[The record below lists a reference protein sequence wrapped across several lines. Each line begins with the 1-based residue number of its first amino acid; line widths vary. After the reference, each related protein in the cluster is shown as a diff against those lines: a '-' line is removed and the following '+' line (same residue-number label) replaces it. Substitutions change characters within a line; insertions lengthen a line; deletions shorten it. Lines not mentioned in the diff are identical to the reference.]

1 MKNTRNM
8 RTTEVAHNELED
20 KLERANKQRAKRN
33 KVPLSKSMAA
43 EIAIKSVNQKV
54 LVEA

>member
-8 RTTEVAHNELED
+8 RTTEVAHNELDD

-33 KVPLSKSMAA
+33 KAPLSKSLAA
-43 EIAIKSVNQKV
+43 EIAIKAVHMKT